1 MWHAAR
7 AQYSR
12 QLRYDS
18 RIPKIMQQKAFS
30 QLRNQTSS
38 DSTRIDTVPNLKAD
52 RNGLWSTM
60 LPLSEIHSRVMHLN
74 YVLCNQSED
83 SCELPDRVEGIAED
97 LLDWHHRLP
106 QHLRYL
112 PANIARYK
120 EYKLFREFSVLHILY
135 HFQFQ
140 LLYYQYLQKDI
151 KADTAP
157 TTATARDREA
167 YAVRCKAHAIAMS
180 DIFWEANS
188 QKGTKIFWSPVNSHL
203 LIIASSIHLHTLHF
217 DPNEARTATIKKL
230 LEQNFTMLL

>member
-83 SCELPDRVEGIAED
+83 SCELPDRVEGIAEE

-120 EYKLFREFSVLHILY
+120 EYKLTHLIPLPVPAT
-135 HFQFQ
+135 
-140 LLYYQYLQKDI
+140 LLPIPAKRHQS
-151 KADTAP
+151 
-157 TTATARDREA
+157 R
-167 YAVRCKAHAIAMS
+167 HS
-180 DIFWEANS
+180 SNNS
-188 QKGTKIFWSPVNSHL
+188 NS
-203 LIIASSIHLHTLHF
+203 TR
-217 DPNEARTATIKKL
+217 P
-230 LEQNFTMLL
+230 